1 MSHCLDGAVECG
13 IMYVVFINS
22 DAKAVEYFWTVAILL
37 HFTKVLILFNQ
48 LFFLN
53 LISYHVLA
61 NYVNYGLKTIGVVLA
76 QLKHQLAD
84 HKKRKESW
92 NRSIFTNM
100 LLPPKLQR
108 RGLVF

>member
-1 MSHCLDGAVECG
+1 MLDKARHKSLSQFLDGAVECG

-22 DAKAVEYFWTVAILL
+22 DAKAVEYFWKILL
-37 HFTKVLILFNQ
+37 HFIQVLILFNQ

-84 HKKRKESW
+84 HKQAQNWSK
-92 NRSIFTNM
+92 
-100 LLPPKLQR
+100 
-108 RGLVF
+108 